1 MMQQNNKL
9 GFSLI
14 LLLTG
19 LSLTGFHQNVLAQRS
34 DEKAQRSGDN
44 SRTTAHLVKE
54 IRHELLTLPQYGV
67 FDWLEGNVGPDG
79 QVSLRGWV
87 VRPTTKSD
95 AEARVKEIEGVSGLK
110 SDIQVLPLLP
120 TDDQIRRALYNT
132 LFNGNSQ
139 LFHYALGAN
148 PSIHIIVNKG
158 KVVLKGLVSSEADR
172 NYANIKARG
181 VSGVF
186 EVKNE
191 LELESAQARK
201 AERS

>member
-1 MMQQNNKL
+1 MQQNNKL
-9 GFSLI
+9 GVSLI

-34 DEKAQRSGDN
+34 DEKAQLSGDN
-44 SRTTAHLVKE
+44 SRETARLVKE
-54 IRHELLTLPQYGV
+54 IRHELLTLPWYGV

-95 AEARVKEIEGVSGLK
+95 AEARVKEIEGVNGLK
-110 SDIQVLPLLP
+110 SDIQVLPLSP
-120 TDDQIRRALYNT
+120 NDDRIRRALYNT

-139 LFHYALGAN
+139 LFRYALGAN
-148 PSIHIIVNKG
+148 PSIHIIVNNG

-191 LELESAQARK
+191 LEVEGSQARK
-201 AERS
+201 VERN